1 MPSNRGY
8 MMVRLLLAC
17 TALCLSCGLFA
28 AQASAK
34 APPCADLYLENVS
47 VSPTNP
53 VVGMPATITL
63 TVHNGGT
70 CAAGGFVTQFRTS
83 LKSQTG
89 PSESIN
95 SLNAGES
102 RTLELPFVFTAA
114 GNYEAVVETDTGKS
128 VSETNEKNNLEIL
141 SITVLPPG
149 INLVLE
155 EFTVKPVVSDPT
167 ESVVQGR
174 PAIATIKVTNTGN
187 VPAGTFIVSW
197 TPYVLGK
204 PLTKTV
210 SGLGPG
216 ESTTVTMEYTFP
228 TATTV
233 TGTAL
238 ADSTHVVKETDE
250 ADNSKTLK
258 TVVQPPLP
266 NLRVARVSDYPAPA
280 GSESEQEVE
289 IENDGNSAAGDF
301 VVTWKPGLLVAQQ
314 SQQVNGLGEGERTV
328 VYFTEDFKTAG
339 TYNGTVTLDSTHV
352 IKEVNPNEQTASTLF
367 VIPAATVDLTITGL
381 TIEPERN
388 RCGQCCDFN
397 CDNAKPGVKP
407 AYSSSTIV
415 QAVPNRVT
423 VTVKN
428 LGNSP
433 SPSFVTS
440 WNPSANSIIVPG
452 NQTLTQESGP
462 LGPGEERELEY
473 HFTYPKP
480 GNFRSIAEVNAFK
493 TVKETNTSNNQK
505 ILNVTVEPAEIELYF
520 NGPITPSPN
529 PLHYKEEGTETV
541 KVINYG
547 PIATGAFAVQLEPQ
561 EKGIKQTKIVPG
573 LNVDEETTLTFPV
586 TYNKAGAYTATA
598 VIDPTNQ
605 VVKTI
610 SPDEESETINVAPVD
625 LEFVGGISV
634 NPNPIVSK
642 EEGTESVTV
651 RDSGPG
657 GTNGPFSV
665 QLEPKA
671 KGLKQTKVVSAGLKA
686 GEETTVTFPVEYP
699 KAGSYIATAVI
710 DPFNQVDKTTTPV
723 ERSEAINVEA
733 ASASL
738 NVKLNAVQD
747 LSNPGG
753 WEEWK
758 VFLFAFQPK
767 SPGCNIHISVS
778 ILGKG
783 KELNETIKEVVCSET
798 GEAFKESD
806 FNPPE
811 KRASPAAVS
820 VSLTEQTPLIAAT
833 LGFNFCEGLC
843 LDIGNTGQTTLIEP
857 RSSYLHPFGGEKVVE
872 SEGCE
877 EEDAG
882 SGKKQN
888 GGHCYNAF
896 YELSLLGHVGSNV
909 VQQGSTVKS
918 NAVSANTET
927 ESGPTEAQGKG
938 VIQSADNTVETLV
951 KEADKDAAEAGGNTK
966 DVSVTLT
973 PAG

>member
-1 MPSNRGY
+1 MPSHRRY
-8 MMVRLLLAC
+8 LLIRLLLAC
-17 TALCLSCGLFA
+17 AAITLSCGFFA
-28 AQASAK
+28 GQALAA

-53 VVGMPATITL
+53 VVGMPATVTL

-114 GNYEAVVETDTGKS
+114 GNYEAVVETDTGNA
-128 VSETNEKNNLEIL
+128 VSETNEANNLEIL

-155 EFTVKPVVSDPT
+155 EFTVKPVESDPT

-187 VPAGTFIVSW
+187 VPAGAFVVSW
-197 TPYVLGK
+197 TPYVFGK

-210 SGLGPG
+210 SGLAPG

-250 ADNSKTLK
+250 LDNSKTLK

-289 IENDGNSAAGDF
+289 IENNGNSAAGDF

-314 SQQVNGLGEGERTV
+314 SQQVNGLGEGERTIV
-328 VYFTEDFKTAG
+328 FFTENFKTAG
-339 TYNGTVTLDSTHV
+339 TYSGTVTLDSTHV

-367 VIPAATVDLTITGL
+367 VIPGATVDLTITGL
-381 TIEPERN
+381 TIEPEYN
-388 RCGQCCDFN
+388 RCGCDCNN
-397 CDNAKPGVKP
+397 CDSVKP
-407 AYSSSTIV
+407 AYSANTIV
-415 QAVPNRVT
+415 QAVPDRVT
-423 VTVKN
+423 VDVKN

-480 GNFRSIAEVNAFK
+480 GNFRSVAEVNAFK
-493 TVKETNTSNNQK
+493 TVKETNESNNQK
-505 ILNVTVEPAEIELYF
+505 ILNVTVEPARIYLEF
-520 NGPITPSPN
+520 AGPITPSPN
-529 PLHYKEEGTETV
+529 PLHYKEAGTETV

-547 PIATGAFAVQLEPQ
+547 PIATGSFAVQLEPQ

-573 LNVDEETTLTFPV
+573 LNVGEETTLTYTV
-586 TYNKAGAYTATA
+586 TYGKAGAYTATA
-598 VIDPTNQ
+598 VIDPFDQ
-605 VVKTI
+605 VVKAFE
-610 SPDEESETINVAPVD
+610 PVEESETINVAPVD
-625 LEFVGGISV
+625 LGFVGGITV
-634 NPNPIVSK
+634 NPNPIFSK
-642 EEGTESVTV
+642 EAGTESVTV
-651 RDSGPG
+651 RDFGPG

-665 QLEPKA
+665 QLASKE
-671 KGLKQTKVVSAGLKA
+671 KGVKQTKVVSGGLKS
-686 GEETTVTFPVEYP
+686 GEQITLTFPVEYG
-699 KAGSYIATAVI
+699 KAGSYTATAVI
-710 DPFNQVDKTTTPV
+710 DPFNQVNKTTTPD
-723 ERSEAINVEA
+723 EESEPINVEA
-733 ASASL
+733 TSASL
-738 NVKLNAVQD
+738 NVKLNNFQA
-747 LSNPGG
+747 LLTPGG
-753 WEEWK
+753 YEEWK
-758 VFLFAFQPK
+758 VIELAK
-767 SPGCNIHISVS
+767 SKGYTCTFEFEDAGKKIFDKTLENIGCD
-778 ILGKG
+778 
-783 KELNETIKEVVCSET
+783 ET
-798 GEAFKESD
+798 GEQYEE
-806 FNPPE
+806 NEIENYP
-811 KRASPAAVS
+811 SPVLPANLHLNVT
-820 VSLTEQTPLIAAT
+820 TEEGGPAIAASVALT
-833 LGFNFCEGLC
+833 LDKNIFGDIVNFGLPGF
-843 LDIGNTGQTTLIEP
+843 TTFITTPSE
-857 RSSYLHPFGGEKVVE
+857 YLHPSGPKTVE
-872 SEGCE
+872 GTGCAE
-877 EEDAG
+877 SNKTEVN
-882 SGKKQN
+882 K
-888 GGHCYNAF
+888 GHCYNAE
-896 YELSLLGHVGSNV
+896 YELELLSHVGMAA
-909 VQQGSTVKS
+909 VQQQTLA
-918 NAVSANTET
+918 AVPQQTLASD
-927 ESGPTEAQGKG
+927 ESS
-938 VIQSADNTVETLV
+938 VNQSASEIGSLWR
-951 KEADKDAAEAGGNTK
+951 EAGADAAK
-966 DVSVTLT
+966 LSDKHDLRVHLT
-973 PAG
+973 QRKR

>member
-1 MPSNRGY
+1 MLSHRRY

-17 TALCLSCGLFA
+17 TAVCLSCGLFA
-28 AQASAK
+28 EQASAK

-53 VVGMPATITL
+53 VVGMPATVTL

-102 RTLELPFVFTAA
+102 KTLELPFVFTAA
-114 GNYEAVVETDTGKS
+114 GNYEAVVETDTGKA
-128 VSETNEKNNLEIL
+128 VSETNEANNLEIL

-155 EFTVKPVVSDPT
+155 EFTVKPVVHDPT

-197 TPYVLGK
+197 TPYVFGK

-266 NLRVARVSDYPAPA
+266 NLRVVRVSDYPAPA
-280 GSESEQEVE
+280 GSESAQEVE
-289 IENDGNSAAGDF
+289 IENDGNNPAGDF
-301 VVTWKPGLLVAQQ
+301 VVTWKPGPLVAQQ

-328 VYFTEDFKTAG
+328 VYFTEDFKIAG
-339 TYNGTVTLDSTHV
+339 TYSGTVTLDSTHV

-381 TIEPERN
+381 TIEPEHE
-388 RCGQCCDFN
+388 RCGCDCNN
-397 CDNAKPGVKP
+397 CDNVKP
-407 AYSSSTIV
+407 AYSSQTIV

-423 VTVKN
+423 VDVKN

-433 SPSFVTS
+433 STSFVTS
-440 WNPSANSIIVPG
+440 WNPSADSIIVPG

-493 TVKETNTSNNQK
+493 TVKETNESNNEK
-505 ILNVTVEPAEIELYF
+505 ILNVTVEPALIGLYF
-520 NGPITPSPN
+520 TSGIEFSPGN
-529 PLHYKEEGTETV
+529 PVTGEPATA
-541 KVINYG
+541 KVGVENFG
-547 PIATGAFAVQLEPQ
+547 PIASEAFAVQFTPKEG
-561 EKGIKQTKIVPG
+561 GIKQTQIVKG
-573 LNVDEETTLTFPV
+573 LNVDEATTLTFPV
-586 TYNKAGAYTATA
+586 TYTKAGGYTAN
-598 VIDPTNQ
+598 VIIDPTNAIH
-605 VVKTI
+605 KTVT
-610 SPDEESETINVAPVD
+610 PDEESEP
-625 LEFVGGISV
+625 
-634 NPNPIVSK
+634 
-642 EEGTESVTV
+642 VTV
-651 RDSGPG
+651 VKKSA
-657 GTNGPFSV
+657 
-665 QLEPKA
+665 QL
-671 KGLKQTKVVSAGLKA
+671 T
-686 GEETTVTFPVEYP
+686 
-699 KAGSYIATAVI
+699 
-710 DPFNQVDKTTTPV
+710 
-723 ERSEAINVEA
+723 
-733 ASASL
+733 
-738 NVKLNAVQD
+738 VKLSAVED

-758 VFLFAFQPK
+758 VFLFAYQPK
-767 SPGCNIHISVS
+767 APGCNIHISVS

-798 GEAFKESD
+798 GEAFKESF

-811 KRASPAAVS
+811 KRATPAAVS
-820 VSLTEQTPLIAAT
+820 VFLEEKTPLIVAT

-843 LDIGNTGQTTLIEP
+843 LDIGNGGTTTLIEP
-857 RSSYLHPFGGEKVVE
+857 RSSYLHPFSGEKAVE

-877 EEDAG
+877 QEDAG
-882 SGKKQN
+882 SKKPQN
-888 GGHCYNAF
+888 GGHCYRAF
-896 YELSLLGHVGSNV
+896 YELSLGSHVGANV
-909 VQQGSTVKS
+909 VKQAAAATSDAAKADVEGSEPS
-918 NAVSANTET
+918 
-927 ESGPTEAQGKG
+927 EAEG
-938 VIQSADNTVETLV
+938 QSAVQAADAKVEALV
-951 KEADKDAAEAGGNTK
+951 KEADKDAAEAGGDSK
-966 DVSVTLT
+966 DVSVTVT

>member
-1 MPSNRGY
+1 VLSHRRY

-17 TALCLSCGLFA
+17 TAVCLSCGVFA
-28 AQASAK
+28 GQASAK

-53 VVGMPATITL
+53 VVGMPATVTL

-102 RTLELPFVFTAA
+102 KTLELPFVFTAA

-141 SITVLPPG
+141 SITVLPAG

-301 VVTWKPGLLVAQQ
+301 VVTWKPGPLIAPQ
-314 SQQVNGLGEGERTV
+314 SQQVNGLGEGERTIV
-328 VYFTEDFKTAG
+328 FFTENFKTAG
-339 TYNGTVTLDSTHV
+339 TYSGTVTLDSTHV

-397 CDNAKPGVKP
+397 CDDAKPGVKP
-407 AYSSSTIV
+407 AYSAQTIV
-415 QAVPNRVT
+415 QAVPNRVI
-423 VTVKN
+423 VDVKN

-573 LNVDEETTLTFPV
+573 LNVGEETTLTFPV
-586 TYNKAGAYTATA
+586 TYGKAGSYTATA

-625 LEFVGGISV
+625 LGFAGGISV
-634 NPNPIVSK
+634 NPNPIFSK

-651 RDSGPG
+651 ENFGPG

-665 QLEPKA
+665 QLESKA
-671 KGLKQTKVVSAGLKA
+671 KGLKQTKVVSGGLKA
-686 GEETTVTFPVEYP
+686 GEEITVTFPVEYA
-699 KAGSYIATAVI
+699 KAGSYTATAVI

-723 ERSEAINVEA
+723 EESEPINVEA
-733 ASASL
+733 TSASL
-738 NVKLNAVQD
+738 NVKLNNFQAVAD
-747 LSNPGG
+747 PGG
-753 WEEWK
+753 YEEWK
-758 VFLFAFQPK
+758 LVEIAKSKGYSCTFVFEDAGKTIVNKKFE
-767 SPGCNIHISVS
+767 NID
-778 ILGKG
+778 
-783 KELNETIKEVVCSET
+783 CDET
-798 GEAFKESD
+798 GEQYEENEIENYPTGLLPANLSVHVSTEEGGPAIAASIALTLDKNILGDITDFGNAGLTTFITTPKEYLHPSGPKTVD
-806 FNPPE
+806 GKGCAESNKTE
-811 KRASPAAVS
+811 VNKGYCYNAEYELELLSHVGAAAVVPQKTLKSDASS
-820 VSLTEQTPLIAAT
+820 VSQSTPEIEQGASEIEQTASEIDTLWNEAGAYAAT
-833 LGFNFCEGLC
+833 LS
-843 LDIGNTGQTTLIEP
+843 D
-857 RSSYLHPFGGEKVVE
+857 
-872 SEGCE
+872 
-877 EEDAG
+877 
-882 SGKKQN
+882 KQN
-888 GGHCYNAF
+888 LRVHLTQN
-896 YELSLLGHVGSNV
+896 
-909 VQQGSTVKS
+909 
-918 NAVSANTET
+918 
-927 ESGPTEAQGKG
+927 KG
-938 VIQSADNTVETLV
+938 
-951 KEADKDAAEAGGNTK
+951 
-966 DVSVTLT
+966 
-973 PAG
+973 